1 MTIPCSSN
9 ILVFYE
15 FYDII
20 KCSIQYHNKNVPS
33 ITILRVLNIS
43 PFSTDTRKWLCHHGT
58 NSPSKHET
66 LQQWVD
72 VMHLLRDCASLG
84 RRDCRLVCPSNTIRW
99 PNAALMLGH
108 WPNIMAALDQ
118 RLVFAGLQYRREWS
132 GMSGSLLSGS
142 DPGITARRH
151 VWLPCLTTRPCQ
163 WSDPRMRVMNI
174 QTSRGCPACW
184 VLLYILDLMT
194 YTLS

>member
-1 MTIPCSSN
+1 MPCSSN
-9 ILVFYE
+9 ILAFYE
-15 FYDII
+15 FYDIL
-20 KCSIQYHNKNVPS
+20 KSSIQYHNKNVPS
-33 ITILRVLNIS
+33 ITIVRVLNIS
-43 PFSTDTRKWLCHHGT
+43 PFSTDTRKWLVSSWYEHSQQTRDVAAVGGRHAFAAWLCITGPQG
-58 NSPSKHET
+58 SQAGLSIKHET
-66 LQQWVD
+66 LTQ
-72 VMHLLRDCASLG
+72 C
-84 RRDCRLVCPSNTIRW
+84 W
-99 PNAALMLGH
+99 PNVGPLAQHYGTV
-108 WPNIMAALDQ
+108 LDQ

-174 QTSRGCPACW
+174 QTSRGWQACW
-184 VLLYILDLMT
+184 VFLYFLDLMT